1 VVAVSRRARE
11 IETLLVSMFAA
22 LPLYVTG
29 AVGFVPLVAFHV
41 VMVCILARVAAGRGP
56 EIIPAGIM
64 RFIAFAYIPFYVVDA
79 AILSRSAIAAS
90 THLILFIATYQPIE
104 SLTRHNQAQRLLTIS
119 LIFVASLAT
128 STHISIVLFV
138 LVFAFLMFRQM
149 MYVSHIETIRA
160 IGAPYRLAPASR
172 AAGFYLAGSA
182 MIGALLF
189 PLLPRVRNPVVH
201 GFAGPLS
208 NASTGLS
215 DSIDFNE
222 SRTSTPDP
230 AVVARV
236 WMGREA
242 IPFFTPLRLKG
253 AVYDSYSNNRWL
265 QTRDEFRGLMPRNGV
280 YRIARPVGLTR
291 GAQVQQRLIKGS
303 RLFLPVG
310 TYAVT
315 GIPQL
320 YEGPSRDT
328 YMTFQG
334 RGEVVTYEVSMAR
347 SIEPLRVKRV
357 EVVDYPVSATVA
369 ALARQIVG
377 NTTAP
382 RDQADAV
389 ERYML
394 RNFQYVQR
402 PEELG
407 QRTMTVDDF
416 LLRVRRGH
424 CEYFAAGMVA
434 LMSALQT
441 PARVVGGFYGGR
453 MNPLT
458 GYFVVRR
465 EDAHAWVEVWNGNG
479 WLTYDPTPPSLR
491 PGNAQSGLLGSY
503 VTAVSD
509 SVNYFW
515 DRYILTFG
523 LGDQIALAADAIAW
537 LRGATTATKA
547 SMQSFMRLLFAPL
560 TLALIVGSG
569 LVVILIASGVLRR
582 RSAFELLNGRLRTL
596 DIEVGPAMTIEE
608 ALVVL
613 RDKHPEAARQLEP
626 LILLYEEE
634 QFSAR
639 ASRERRRALRRR
651 LAQVSFRA

>member
-1 VVAVSRRARE
+1 VSRRGRE
-11 IETLLVSMFAA
+11 IETLLVTMYAA
-22 LPLYVTG
+22 VPLYFTA
-29 AVGFVPLVAFHV
+29 AVGLVPLIAFHT
-41 VMVCILARVAAGRGP
+41 VMLCILLRVAAGKGP
-56 EIIPAGIM
+56 ELVPARLM
-64 RFIAFAYIPFYVVDA
+64 RAIAFAYIPFYVIDA

-90 THLILFIATYQPIE
+90 THLVLFIATYQPIE
-104 SLTRHNQAQRLLTIS
+104 SLTRRIHAQRLLTIS
-119 LIFVASLAT
+119 LIFIASLAT
-128 STHISIVLFV
+128 STHIAIVLFV

-149 MYVSHIETIRA
+149 MYVSHMETLRA
-160 IGAPYRLAPASR
+160 TGAAYQLAPSSR
-172 AAGFYLAGSA
+172 TATFYLFGTAI
-182 MIGALLF
+182 IGALLF
-189 PLLPRVRNPVVH
+189 PILPRVRNPVVQ

-208 NASTGLS
+208 QATTGLS
-215 DSIDFNE
+215 DTIDFNT
-222 SRTSTPDP
+222 SRTSSPDP

-236 WMGREA
+236 WMGQEA

-253 AVYDSYSNNRWL
+253 AVYDTYSNNRWL
-265 QTRDEFRGLMPRNGV
+265 QTRDEFRSLGQRNGA

-291 GAQVQQRLIKGS
+291 SAIVQQRLIKGS
-303 RLFLPVG
+303 RLFLPAG

-320 YEGPSRDT
+320 YEGPTRDT

-347 SIEPLRVKRV
+347 GIEPLRAKRV
-357 EVVDYPVSATVA
+357 DLVDYPVSPAVAT
-369 ALARQIVG
+369 LAQQIAG
-377 NTTAP
+377 GATQP
-382 RDQADAV
+382 RDRAEAV

-394 RNFQYVQR
+394 RNFQYLQR

-407 QRTMTVDDF
+407 DRTMTVDEF
-416 LLRVRRGH
+416 LLRSRRGH

-434 LMSALQT
+434 LMTALET

-465 EDAHAWVEVWNGNG
+465 EDAHAWVEVWDGNQ
-479 WLTYDPTPPSLR
+479 WLTFDPTPPSLR

-503 VTAVSD
+503 VSALND
-509 SVNYFW
+509 SVSYFW

-523 LGDQIALAADAIAW
+523 LGDQITLAADIITW
-537 LRGATTATKA
+537 LRSTASLTK
-547 SMQSFMRLLFAPL
+547 QSARNLVRVLVAPL
-560 TLALIVGSG
+560 TLIVIAAAALVG
-569 LVVILIASGVLRR
+569 ILIASGVLRR
-582 RSAFELLNGRLRTL
+582 QSAFALLESHLRKL

-613 RDKHPEAARQLEP
+613 RRQHPEAAAQLEP
-626 LILLYEEE
+626 LIALYEEE
-634 QFSAR
+634 QFSTR

-651 LAQVSFRA
+651 LAELRT